1 VGSRRRRLRGDP
13 LSKVTDAARA
23 VADIA
28 DGASLAVGGFGLC
41 GIPMDLIS
49 ALATRGV
56 RGLRIVS
63 NNCGVDDWGLGVM
76 LEAGQI
82 ARMTSSYMGEHAEFA
97 RRFMSGELE
106 VELVPQGTLAERLR
120 AGGAGVPAFYTP
132 VGAGTDISSSGI
144 PLRYAADGSVATHS
158 EPREVRVLN
167 GVEVVLELAITCD
180 FGLVH
185 AAVADTEGN
194 LVFHSTARNFNP
206 LCAMAGRLT
215 IAEAEEIVPVGSLDP
230 DDIHLPGIF
239 VQRVVPASPHTP
251 KRVEKRAATVRAP
264 STAGSEAERK
274 TSRAR
279 IAARGAHE
287 LQDNMYVNLGIGIP
301 TVVPHYLDPSVR
313 VVLHTENGLLGVGPF
328 PALADEDPDTINAG
342 KEPVTALPGASV
354 FDSALSFAMVRGGH
368 LDLALLGGM
377 QVSAAGD
384 LANWMVTGQLVKGMG
399 GAMDI
404 VRGARRVV
412 ILMEH
417 TAKDGT
423 SKLVERCTLPLTGRG
438 VVDRVITELG
448 VIDVTTEGFVL
459 RELADGVSVDEVRAA
474 TAAPL
479 AVALDV
485 AAVQ

>member
-1 VGSRRRRLRGDP
+1 
-13 LSKVTDAARA
+13 
-23 VADIA
+23 
-28 DGASLAVGGFGLC
+28 VGGFGLC

-63 NNCGVDDWGLGVM
+63 NNCGVDDWGLGVL

-132 VGAGTDISSSGI
+132 VGAGTDIASNGI

-158 EPREVRVLN
+158 QPREVRILD
-167 GVEVVLELAITCD
+167 GDEVVLERAITCD

-206 LCAMAGRLT
+206 LCAMAGRFT
-215 IAEAEEIVPVGSLDP
+215 IAEAEEIVPVGALDP
-230 DDIHLPGIF
+230 DEIHLPGIF
-239 VQRVVPASPHTP
+239 VQRVVLASPRTP
-251 KRVEKRAATVRAP
+251 KRVEKRAATVPAQAPLVAGLRSDPAKPAATREAATFGAP
-264 STAGSEAERK
+264 STARSEAERNK
-274 TSRAR
+274 TRAQ
-279 IAARGAHE
+279 IAARGARE
-287 LQDNMYVNLGIGIP
+287 LQNGMYVNLGIGIP

-328 PALADEDPDTINAG
+328 PALADEDADTINAG
-342 KEPVTALPGASV
+342 KEPVTAVPGASI

-368 LDLALLGGM
+368 LDMALLGGM

-448 VIDVTTEGFVL
+448 VLDVTTEGFVL
-459 RELADGVSVDEVRAA
+459 RELADGVSVDEFRAA

-485 AAVQ
+485 AAVR

>member
-1 VGSRRRRLRGDP
+1 M
-13 LSKVTDAARA
+13 
-23 VADIA
+23 
-28 DGASLAVGGFGLC
+28 GGFGLC

-63 NNCGVDDWGLGVM
+63 NNCGVDDWGLGVL

-132 VGAGTDISSSGI
+132 VGAGTDIASNGI

-158 EPREVRVLN
+158 QPREVRILD
-167 GVEVVLELAITCD
+167 GDEVVLERAITCD

-206 LCAMAGRLT
+206 LCAMAGRFT
-215 IAEAEEIVPVGSLDP
+215 IAEAEEIVPVGALDP
-230 DDIHLPGIF
+230 DEIHLPGIF
-239 VQRVVPASPHTP
+239 VQRVVLASPRTP
-251 KRVEKRAATVRAP
+251 KRVEKRAATFGPP
-264 STAGSEAERK
+264 STARSEAERN
-274 TSRAR
+274 RNR
-279 IAARGAHE
+279 IAARGAQE
-287 LQDNMYVNLGIGIP
+287 LQNGMYVNLGIGIP

-328 PALADEDPDTINAG
+328 PALADEDADTINAG
-342 KEPVTALPGASV
+342 KEPVTAVPGASI

-368 LDLALLGGM
+368 LDMALLGGM

-448 VIDVTTEGFVL
+448 VLDVTTEGFVL
-459 RELADGVSVDEVRAA
+459 RELADGVSVDDVRAA

-485 AAVQ
+485 AAVR